1 MRGPRSGPLA
11 APPPGSGL
19 APVMGEPGRPL
30 VGKTLGFLRRGP
42 ELSLEQYDRY
52 GTGFLLEHR
61 IEVPTGYEVRWD
73 MTSLPSPADGLPV
86 VLRPLT

>member
-19 APVMGEPGRPL
+19 APVMGEPGPPL
-30 VGKTLGFLRRGP
+30 VGKTLGAEVKALVHRI
-42 ELSLEQYDRY
+42 
-52 GTGFLLEHR
+52 LLEHR